1 MRVIG
6 MDVHR
11 AFAQV
16 AVLEGTQIVEQKR
29 VELEHDTVVEFGRSL
44 RPDDEVVL
52 EATGNTTAIVRLLSP
67 FVRRVVIANPG
78 EVRAI
83 AHARVKT
90 DKVDAVIL
98 AKLHASGFLPE
109 VWAADDDTIGRRR
122 MASERAALVRSVG
135 RLKSRIQSILHTN
148 LIPRYAG
155 ALFTKGGRIW
165 LEKVPLPKD
174 EKAMLFR
181 HIDEFDRLTA
191 QLRDLDR
198 QLARRALDDP
208 RARKLMTI
216 AGVNAIVATTVL
228 ASIGEIGRF
237 ESAQKLASYFGLT
250 PRIRQSGDRPAF
262 HGHISRHGNAQ
273 ARSMLVEAAWS
284 ASKAPGPLRSFF
296 HRVRQK
302 RGNGIAAVATARKIA
317 VLVWHLLTKNEP
329 YAYSRPAFIAMKMRK
344 LELLAGADRAHGKA
358 GPGRDY
364 WITELRHREMALVEQ
379 VEVAYTRMV
388 EGWTSKPKQ
397 PVKQPS

>member
-44 RPDDEVVL
+44 RPDDELVL

-181 HIDEFDRLTA
+181 HIDEFDRLTG
-191 QLRDLDR
+191 QLHDLDR

-228 ASIGEIGRF
+228 ASIGEISRF
-237 ESAQKLASYFGLT
+237 ESAQKLASYFDIKPARYVAVYAMQRASTAGTFLLVWKDHFLNACQVRGQRR
-250 PRIRQSGDRPAF
+250 PCCPAF
-262 HGHISRHGNAQ
+262 PSCPF
-273 ARSMLVEAAWS
+273 L
-284 ASKAPGPLRSFF
+284 
-296 HRVRQK
+296 
-302 RGNGIAAVATARKIA
+302 
-317 VLVWHLLTKNEP
+317 LLT
-329 YAYSRPAFIAMKMRK
+329 SR
-344 LELLAGADRAHGKA
+344 LLAKRLQFSTGDVKIIEGKRQLIFA
-358 GPGRDY
+358 Q
-364 WITELRHREMALVEQ
+364 LF
-379 VEVAYTRMV
+379 
-388 EGWTSKPKQ
+388 
-397 PVKQPS
+397 